1 MYEMGTCVPGFPS
14 GPSAPT
20 EPRKPCKNSKLNVID
35 SIKREP
41 NKSWLYWNVI
51 SLPLFQVHQGDR
63 VGLLDPEHTDTTR
76 VIVIKWY
83 RKTYMLS
90 IHNTQC

>member
-41 NKSWLYWNVI
+41 NKSWL
-51 SLPLFQVHQGDR
+51 SLLKCNFP
-63 VGLLDPEHTDTTR
+63 TTIPGTPGGPCWPAR
-76 VIVIKWY
+76 PWAY
-83 RKTYMLS
+83 R
-90 IHNTQC
+90 HNASDCDQMIQENLHVVYS